1 MERRDHAQFGEIFEK
16 ETGIKIE
23 SINIS
28 TGEIYAR
35 LKVEKAR
42 PQADIWHSV
51 RAELLDKA
59 KEEGLLASLQ
69 ASQRQGCPA
78 PNMPTPTNRLSRE
91 PPCIPWSSPITL
103 IP

>member
-1 MERRDHAQFGEIFEK
+1 MKKVSFLIRLGFAGLIILALAAPSFAGGKIVVYSPWKDEIMRQFGEVFEK
-16 ETGIKIE
+16 ETGVKME

-59 KEEGLLASLQ
+59 REEG
-69 ASQRQGCPA
+69 G
-78 PNMPTPTNRLSRE
+78 
-91 PPCIPWSSPITL
+91 
-103 IP
+103 